1 VSSKATRDSLAECLH
16 GAKEDEHREGG
27 TIYPSPLGLA
37 ATWDQALVH
46 QIGSQV
52 FVNLRVA
59 GCLLMP
65 PAACTLNDP
74 RHPRH
79 RACRHVSLLLL
90 QIGTEM
96 RAKNNAELRRTNNSR
111 MLNCFDPNINI
122 ARLVDRSAVCLHL
135 STWNKGPG

>member
-1 VSSKATRDSLAECLH
+1 MLFTECLH
-16 GAKEDEHREGG
+16 GAQEHEHGEGG

-37 ATWDQALVH
+37 ATWDQALVY

-52 FVNLRVA
+52 FVKLRVA
-59 GCLLMP
+59 ECLLRP
-65 PAACTLNDP
+65 PVVCCVNDR
-74 RHPRH
+74 RHPPR

-96 RAKNNAELRRTNNSR
+96 RAKNNAELQRTNNSR

-122 ARLVDRSAVCLHL
+122 ARLVDRTTVLLRIQKIARLPRRTS
-135 STWNKGPG
+135 S